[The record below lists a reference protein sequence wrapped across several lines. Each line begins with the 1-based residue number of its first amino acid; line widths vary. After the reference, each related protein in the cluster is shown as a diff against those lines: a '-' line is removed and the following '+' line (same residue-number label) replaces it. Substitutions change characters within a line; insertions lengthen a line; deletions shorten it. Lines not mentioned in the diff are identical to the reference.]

1 MRRQNISAYLP
12 IEEAFRF
19 VLQFMNE
26 EVHLKDPGGN
36 QLRHLMKLW
45 LSVDGNWQR
54 FTAKASK
61 ARIPFPSEGKF
72 YIPSTTRHPILIPSP
87 RSGFVHAQEVFLQ
100 FVLHSQSEM
109 LRGPCA
115 RCGKY
120 FLKKTKHQKAYCSR
134 DCLAFATAIRATKR
148 KRQEQHARLLMWAA
162 EATARWQ
169 RQKRRQRWKPWT
181 VAYLKRKQKG
191 LVITEKSITRWIN
204 NGELMD
210 PEMKG
215 SKE

>member
-1 MRRQNISAYLP
+1 
-12 IEEAFRF
+12 
-19 VLQFMNE
+19 
-26 EVHLKDPGGN
+26 
-36 QLRHLMKLW
+36 
-45 LSVDGNWQR
+45 
-54 FTAKASK
+54 
-61 ARIPFPSEGKF
+61 
-72 YIPSTTRHPILIPSP
+72 
-87 RSGFVHAQEVFLQ
+87 
-100 FVLHSQSEM
+100 
-109 LRGPCA
+109 
-115 RCGKY
+115 
-120 FLKKTKHQKAYCSR
+120 
-134 DCLAFATAIRATKR
+134 
-148 KRQEQHARLLMWAA
+148 MWAA